1 MKVRFEDKV
10 LDPSTGEVSRVDTAT
25 LLFPI
30 SALANDP
37 DAPAPAS
44 APEVPAPAAEAPAP
58 EPAAPAPAPM
68 LFDDSQLEAESA
80 EPAVLGG
87 TAGLGPA
94 FTRGEIE
101 PPAGEKTVGG
111 ATIGVYTAEQQLR
124 LGVDEE
130 GKKVDDAA
138 AAAAAVV
145 APVAAAEPPVLGGT
159 AGLGPAFTRGEIEP
173 PAGEKTVGGA
183 TIGVYTAEQQSRLG
197 VDEEGKKVDDAAAI
211 GPSEAPSLDQD
222 IDRI

>member
-101 PPAGEKTVGG
+101 PPAGEKTVG
-111 ATIGVYTAEQQLR
+111 
-124 LGVDEE
+124 D
-130 GKKVDDAA
+130 
-138 AAAAAVV
+138 
-145 APVAAAEPPVLGGT
+145 
-159 AGLGPAFTRGEIEP
+159 
-173 PAGEKTVGGA
+173 A